1 MKNKIKVADSTYE
14 LQIDWKIKVRNIILQ
29 NTIWIFLILCM
40 IIFGSASKYFLTVT
54 NLTNVLVQGS
64 FIGLLAIGMTLCMIN
79 GNIDLSV
86 GAVLGLAASLSVGL
100 QPEYGI
106 IVSIIIAIGAGL
118 GLGIL
123 NGYLTVLSGV
133 HSFIIT
139 LGSMIGIRGLV
150 FVYTKEQSF
159 FANDMRFIEFNEIV
173 IGSSIISLISVLF
186 IVLIIFFHWFL
197 SRTVHGRNAY
207 AIGGN
212 LQAAENSGIRVKR
225 HITINFGITGM
236 LAAVSGVL
244 MASRMGSSTPNL
256 GNSYEL
262 WTIIAV
268 VLGGTGLYGGTGSM
282 TKTLGG
288 LLTLAVIR
296 NGLNLMNVQSF
307 YVLII
312 LGTILI
318 LALIVDKLVGKN
330 T

>member
-1 MKNKIKVADSTYE
+1 MKNTIIATDSTNE
-14 LQIDWKIKVRNIILQ
+14 LQIDWKIRVRNILFQ
-29 NTIWIFLILCM
+29 NTIWLFLVFC
-40 IIFGSASKYFLTVT
+40 IIFFGIASKYFLTVT

-86 GAVLGLAASLSVGL
+86 GSVLGLAASLSVGL
-100 QPEYGI
+100 QPDYGI
-106 IVSIIIAIGAGL
+106 FPSILIALGAGL
-118 GLGIL
+118 VLGIL
-123 NGYLTVLSGV
+123 NGTLTVFSGV
-133 HSFIIT
+133 HSFIVT

-159 FANDMRFIEFNEIV
+159 FATDMRFIEFNEIV
-173 IGSSIISLISVLF
+173 IGSTVVSLISVLF
-186 IVLIIFFHWFL
+186 IVLILFFHWFL
-197 SRTVHGRNAY
+197 SRTVHGRDAY

-225 HITINFGITGM
+225 HITINFAITGL

-244 MASRMGSSTPNL
+244 IASRMGSATPNL
-256 GNSYEL
+256 GNTYEL

-282 TKTLGG
+282 IKTLGG

-312 LGTILI
+312 LGIVLV